1 MHLVSVVVFVSRALS
16 LVGEVI
22 SRNVKLHQQIQ
33 DLGQPKQAP
42 VRESHIVLI

>member
-1 MHLVSVVVFVSRALS
+1 MHLVSVVVFVLRALS

-22 SRNVKLHQQIQ
+22 SRNVHQQIQ